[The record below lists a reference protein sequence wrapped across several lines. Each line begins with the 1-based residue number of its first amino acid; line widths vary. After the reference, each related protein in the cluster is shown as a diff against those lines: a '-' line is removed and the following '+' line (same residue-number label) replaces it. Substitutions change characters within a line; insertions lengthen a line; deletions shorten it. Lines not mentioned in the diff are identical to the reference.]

1 MGWGNERES
10 KQICLN
16 LRNLRICERAGAVA
30 VLGWAADSILKQSNY
45 QWASNEKKV
54 TKKLVGL
61 VERIHLRFLGTGSQ
75 TQSPHTRTSM
85 LERGKGQ
92 DLL

>member
-45 QWASNEKKV
+45 QWASNEKK
-54 TKKLVGL
+54 
-61 VERIHLRFLGTGSQ
+61 
-75 TQSPHTRTSM
+75 
-85 LERGKGQ
+85 
-92 DLL
+92 

>member
-1 MGWGNERES
+1 MRAEGGRSEGGRGRLNRGMGWGNERES

-45 QWASNEKKV
+45 QWASNEKK
-54 TKKLVGL
+54 
-61 VERIHLRFLGTGSQ
+61 
-75 TQSPHTRTSM
+75 
-85 LERGKGQ
+85 
-92 DLL
+92 